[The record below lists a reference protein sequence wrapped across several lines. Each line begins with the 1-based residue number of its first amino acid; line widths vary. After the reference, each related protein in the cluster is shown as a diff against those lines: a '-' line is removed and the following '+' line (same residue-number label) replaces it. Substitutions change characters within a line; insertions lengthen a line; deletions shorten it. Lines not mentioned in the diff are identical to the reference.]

1 MIAVTVFLIFLYRD
15 IFFSLN
21 LENIYSEYEKLGAFL
36 DNNKLISIGLYLF
49 ISTIW
54 ICFVG
59 IVSPLLL
66 ISTVLFGYFGIPLSI
81 FSFMLGSMFTFTI
94 ANLFK
99 DYLKKI
105 LIRSNK
111 ILIFKE
117 RSVFLFTIFRLI
129 PGMPFVIKNIFAIFF
144 NLTYKQ
150 FIFATFLAEVP
161 QIILYTYIF
170 KKIIDTSK
178 LFVSELKLEVLT
190 GELFIPSIL
199 LLIFFI
205 LLFILKNKYS
215 KYFPQI
221 L

>member
-81 FSFMLGSMFTFTI
+81 FSFILGSMFTFTI
-94 ANLFK
+94 ANL
-99 DYLKKI
+99 
-105 LIRSNK
+105 
-111 ILIFKE
+111 
-117 RSVFLFTIFRLI
+117 
-129 PGMPFVIKNIFAIFF
+129 
-144 NLTYKQ
+144 
-150 FIFATFLAEVP
+150 
-161 QIILYTYIF
+161 
-170 KKIIDTSK
+170 
-178 LFVSELKLEVLT
+178 
-190 GELFIPSIL
+190 
-199 LLIFFI
+199 
-205 LLFILKNKYS
+205 
-215 KYFPQI
+215 
-221 L
+221 

>member
-81 FSFMLGSMFTFTI
+81 FSFILGSMFTFTI